1 MRQPCTRLPPA
12 ALKWMKKES
21 RGQVDAANTKETRV
35 KMKRSPD
42 RVGTIQ
48 RGEEQPPPNIV
59 IELLRGNKRIRY
71 IRKTRTGRLLKSKS
85 ESGNGKS
92 Q

>member
-59 IELLRGNKRIRY
+59 IELLRGQQEDTLHPQNKN
-71 IRKTRTGRLLKSKS
+71 RKTL
-85 ESGNGKS
+85 EIEI
-92 Q
+92 